1 MGSRKLLKYENVLLT
16 PPPNSSRRTK
26 WGSEVWKAK
35 KNSPTNSLST
45 MISSTSSSSSSSTTD
60 KTTNISIDS
69 LVGELNI
76 DVYSEL
82 ANQEKLLRD
91 AMKRKQQQKQKHDP
105 AIKKVK
111 PTTVDHIDGSSSSS
125 SDAV

>member
-1 MGSRKLLKYENVLLT
+1 
-16 PPPNSSRRTK
+16 
-26 WGSEVWKAK
+26 
-35 KNSPTNSLST
+35 

-76 DVYSEL
+76 DIYSEL

-91 AMKRKQQQKQKHDP
+91 AMKRKQQQKQKHDTT
-105 AIKKVK
+105 IKKVK
-111 PTTVDHIDGSSSSS
+111 PTTVDTIDGSSSPSDSGSS
-125 SDAV
+125 SSHDHQKTSSNIIPTKATIERKAVTR